1 MTSVG
6 WRQTLAYGAP
16 GVGAGFMMLLVNLYV
31 MKFAT
36 DVLLI
41 APAVMGVIFG
51 ISRVWDAVSDPLV
64 GYLSDRSTG
73 SLGRRRSWLLLSIL
87 PLAGMFIWV
96 FSPPDSLSQGMLVLW
111 MAIGVIGFYSALTM
125 LVVPHVSLGAE
136 LSADYH
142 LRSRL
147 YGLRHG
153 AFTFGAILALGG
165 MQWLLAAEQIGAEA
179 VRSRA
184 FEITV
189 FAAIVSGALILWAV
203 IGLRERPDFQGR
215 VNPRPLSAFA
225 DVWQNVHARLVL
237 IVTFVENIGGAVIAT
252 LTLYIAQYVLG
263 RPDMAG
269 LIILA
274 YFIPSTLSVPMW
286 LPLSRRFGKVRLW
299 MFSLVLTG
307 LSFGSMISILVLE
320 PQTQLPVM
328 FFLAFVAGLSAGCG
342 GTLSPSIQSDIIDY
356 DEYVTGE
363 RKEGSYF
370 AAFNFAHK
378 SATGVMIVLAGFI
391 LQLAGFEPNVD
402 QNDVVIYAIVGL
414 FGGFPLVC
422 YLISAWLFR
431 RFTLDERTYRTLRS
445 ALDERGVN
453 PASPAPASQ

>member
-1 MTSVG
+1 
-6 WRQTLAYGAP
+6 
-16 GVGAGFMMLLVNLYV
+16 MMLLVNLYV

-41 APAVMGVIFG
+41 APGVMGVIFG

-64 GYLSDRSTG
+64 GYLSDRSKNR
-73 SLGRRRSWLLLSIL
+73 LGRRRSWLLFSIL

-96 FSPPDSLSQGMLVLW
+96 FAPPGSLSAGMLIVW

-136 LSADYH
+136 LSEDYH

-165 MQWLLAAEQIGAEA
+165 MQWLLSAEQTGPEA

-184 FEITV
+184 FEVTMIASVVT
-189 FAAIVSGALILWAV
+189 GGLILWAV
-203 IGLRERPDFQGR
+203 MGLRERQDFQGR
-215 VNPRPLSAFA
+215 VNHRPLSAFA
-225 DVWQNVHARLVL
+225 DVWHNVHARLVL

-252 LTLYIAQYVLG
+252 LTLYVAQYVLG

-286 LPLSRRFGKVRLW
+286 LPLSRKFGKVRLW
-299 MFSLVLTG
+299 MFSMVLTG

-320 PQTQLPVM
+320 PNIQLPVM

-356 DEYVTGE
+356 DEYVTGD

-391 LQLAGFEPNVD
+391 LQLAGFVPNVN
-402 QNDVVIYAIVGL
+402 QTELVIYALVGL
-414 FGGFPLVC
+414 FAGFPLVC
-422 YLISAWLFR
+422 YLISAWLFK
-431 RFTLDERTYRTLRS
+431 RFSLDERTYRRLRS
-445 ALDERGVN
+445 ALDERKVN
-453 PASPAPASQ
+453 PEAPAPVSQ